1 MSSPVCTL
9 NAQTMKVNF
18 KINKGVV
25 WLKVG
30 YSLWAMA
37 TNIVMPFIA
46 LQMSNKGLSDGD
58 ISLILGVM
66 PFTLVP
72 IMPFIGMLGDKFGY
86 KYIISTN
93 CLLIGVAMT
102 AFHYVPNFHQ
112 GNLKYPSFNLTEDQ
126 ELFSIQWPICNGTE
140 TCEDS
145 RPIADN
151 ETFLEELVYYI
162 SDELNITDLVTP
174 QHLEYNQ
181 TIEME
186 NGTFCL
192 LTNSSDEDLLNTTS
206 YIFKDILDTC
216 DPNYGSAR
224 ITFWTM
230 MLLLFSYRINL
241 SSGFGTFDGVSQLQA
256 AKHHSKYNYILFYT
270 IAAQAISPLFS
281 SWTITDNADGTS
293 DYLPMYLVSDGI
305 LFLAFIACMF
315 FVDFEATDKEIE
327 DLKASPEPLVKALP
341 KLFSLPFLVLM
352 FGIFVSGLQ
361 WGIHDSFLFLYLKE
375 DLNADSD
382 LLSYMSII
390 GMTSMALLLPFA
402 GKLTKLVG
410 TPNAILIQLLVESAR
425 FLIYSW
431 VKQSP
436 PYYALGLHALDFTMW
451 SFSWVATM
459 NYGYLIT
466 PPTIASTMSATL
478 SITEFTVAKSIGV
491 LIGGQ
496 LRSIM
501 TRPELFRWTAFVTTG
516 LGLVYYLLYFL
527 IARKQEKKLVE
538 QLNAKYPQR
547 FKKTREVNLY
557 YPEED
562 IFLGTKL

>member
-1 MSSPVCTL
+1 
-9 NAQTMKVNF
+9 MKLNF

-25 WLKVG
+25 WLKIG

-37 TNIVMPFIA
+37 TNMVMPFIA

-72 IMPFIGMLGDKFGY
+72 IMPLIGLLGDKFGY
-86 KYIISTN
+86 KYIISAN
-93 CLLIGVAMT
+93 CLLLGATMT
-102 AFHYVPNFHQ
+102 AFHYVPSFYQ
-112 GNLKYPSFNLTEDQ
+112 GNLKYPSFNITEDQ

-145 RPIADN
+145 RPIIDD
-151 ETFLEELVYYI
+151 ETFMEELTNYI
-162 SDELNITDLVTP
+162 SDVLNITNLETP
-174 QHLEYNQ
+174 QHFEYNQ

-192 LTNSSDEDLLNTTS
+192 LTNSADLGSSNMTS
-206 YIFKDILDTC
+206 YIFEDILDVC
-216 DPNYGSAR
+216 DQNYGSFR
-224 ITFWTM
+224 FTFWTT
-230 MLLLFSYRINL
+230 MLLMFSFRINL
-241 SSGFGTFDGVSQLQA
+241 SSGFSTFDGVSQLQA
-256 AKHHSKYNYILFYT
+256 AKHHSKYNYIIFYN

-293 DYLPMYLVSDGI
+293 DYFTMYLVTDGI
-305 LFLAFIACMF
+305 LFIAFLACIF
-315 FVDFEATDKEIE
+315 FVDFKAEDKESQ
-327 DLKASPEPLVKALP
+327 DLQAPQEPLMKALP
-341 KLFSLPFLVLM
+341 KLFSVPFLVLM

-361 WGIHDSFLFLYLKE
+361 WGIHDSFVFLYLKE

-382 LLSYMSII
+382 LLSYCVII
-390 GMTSMALLLPFA
+390 GMTSMALILPFA

-410 TPNAILIQLLVESAR
+410 TPNAVMLQLLVESAR

-431 VKQSP
+431 VEQSP

-451 SFSWVATM
+451 SFSWVATF

-466 PPTIASTMSATL
+466 PPTIASTMSATI
-478 SITEFTVAKSIGV
+478 SITEFTVAKSLGV

-527 IARKQEKKLVE
+527 IARKPEKKLVE

-547 FKKTREVNLY
+547 FKKTRETNLY

-562 IFLGTKL
+562 IFLGTTL